1 MTNQKI
7 DAWGRVI
14 LTEEGLLELF
24 YRGVD
29 QPQDLLADNSAG
41 VNEYNQWCKTFDKVE
56 KLLPVYAP
64 LGISPEEF
72 HKAQQEA
79 WLMPEQYKDLDIDA
93 WLRSK
98 CTTQAQLDR
107 VDAELELFNK
117 HLMANVLRLL
127 VYITETLRENNVC
140 WGVGRGSSVA
150 SYVLFL
156 IGVHRIDSL
165 KYDLDIREFLKEN

>member
-14 LTEEGLLELF
+14 HTEEGLLELF
-24 YRGVD
+24 YKGVD
-29 QPQDLLADNSAG
+29 QPLDLLAVDSASIA
-41 VNEYNQWCKTFDKVE
+41 EYNSWCKTFDKTE
-56 KLLPVYAP
+56 KVLPVFAP
-64 LGISPEEF
+64 LDVSPEEY
-72 HKAQQEA
+72 HKAQQEN
-79 WLMPEQYKDLDIDA
+79 WLMPEKYKNLDIEA

-98 CTTQAQLDR
+98 CVTQEQLAR
-107 VDAELELFNK
+107 VDAELALFNEN
-117 HLMANVLRLL
+117 LMADVLRLL
-127 VYITETLRENNVC
+127 VYITETLRENDVC

-165 KYDLDIREFLKEN
+165 KYDLDIREFLKEK

>member
-14 LTEEGLLELF
+14 LTESGLLELF
-24 YRGVD
+24 YRGIDHPV
-29 QPQDLLADNSAG
+29 DLLAENSASIL
-41 VNEYNQWCKTFDKVE
+41 EYNQWCKTFDKTE
-56 KLLPVYAP
+56 KVLPVFSP
-64 LGISPEEF
+64 LPISPEEY
-72 HKAQQEA
+72 HQEQQA
-79 WLMPEQYKDLDIDA
+79 TWLMPEQYKNLDIES
-93 WLRSK
+93 WLRAK
-98 CTTQAQLDR
+98 CASQEQLDR
-107 VDAELELFNK
+107 VDAELALFNE
-117 HLMANVLRLL
+117 HLMADVLRLL
-127 VYITETLRENNVC
+127 VYITETLREQNVC